1 MIASERRVYIQRS
14 LEKKGIISL
23 KDIARELGIAEI
35 TVRRDF
41 EKMEAD
47 GLLKRVQGGA
57 MREEPSDNVELTMQR
72 KGTVNTPAK
81 TKVASAA
88 ASLVEEG
95 DCVFIDAGTST
106 AQMVEDLANLR
117 ITIVT
122 YNELVVKRLSKPT
135 VADIYMIG
143 GKYVPGFSIFIGAVA
158 QENLRQYHFD
168 KAFLGCTSVEVRER
182 MSYVTDP
189 DSLEMKRIAMQN
201 AARCYLL
208 IDTTKLQRRSFLRFA
223 ATDDFEAVLCDE
235 PEGGLG
241 GQPFPDNFRFV

>member
-14 LEKKGIISL
+14 LETKGMISL

-57 MREEPSDNVELTMQR
+57 MREQPSDNVELTMKR

-81 TKVASAA
+81 INVAA
-88 ASLVEEG
+88 AAAELIQEG

-106 AQMVEDLANLR
+106 AQMIDHLTNLR

-122 YNELVVKRLSKPT
+122 YNELVVKRLTKPI
-135 VADIYMIG
+135 VASIYMIG
-143 GKYVPGFSIFIGAVA
+143 GKYVPGFSIFTGAVA
-158 QENLRQYHFD
+158 QEQLRQYHFD
-168 KAFLGCTSVEVRER
+168 KAFLGCTSVEVQEH

-201 AARCYLL
+201 AAHSFLL
-208 IDTTKLQRRSFLRFA
+208 IDTTKLQRRSFLCFA
-223 ATDDFEAVLCDE
+223 ATDEFDAVLCDQ
-235 PEGGLG
+235 PEGELG
-241 GQPFPDNFRFV
+241 NREFPENFRFV